1 MISIDD
7 LKQKYNLND
16 DLIKDWHTALQTL
29 GVSDFCV
36 SELDADYPAE
46 VSMLKHISQE
56 KIITKTGLE
65 SIPKVYQWIFS
76 YLVEKQHQ
84 LPYALIMQ
92 NDYLYWLYVQ
102 VPHTCHDTRSIP
114 HALGNG
120 VPRKDERY
128 DNIVCAE
135 TALFDINEIKD
146 KQYND
151 LIENSFRYYHVN
163 KDGIWRVMEAGE
175 PL

>member
-1 MISIDD
+1 M
-7 LKQKYNLND
+7 
-16 DLIKDWHTALQTL
+16 
-29 GVSDFCV
+29 
-36 SELDADYPAE
+36 
-46 VSMLKHISQE
+46 
-56 KIITKTGLE
+56 
-65 SIPKVYQWIFS
+65 
-76 YLVEKQHQ
+76 
-84 LPYALIMQ
+84 
-92 NDYLYWLYVQ
+92 
-102 VPHTCHDTRSIP
+102 
-114 HALGNG
+114 
-120 VPRKDERY
+120 PRKDERY

>member
-76 YLVEKQHQ
+76 YLVEKQH
-84 LPYALIMQ
+84 
-92 NDYLYWLYVQ
+92 
-102 VPHTCHDTRSIP
+102 
-114 HALGNG
+114 
-120 VPRKDERY
+120 
-128 DNIVCAE
+128 
-135 TALFDINEIKD
+135 
-146 KQYND
+146 
-151 LIENSFRYYHVN
+151 
-163 KDGIWRVMEAGE
+163 
-175 PL
+175 